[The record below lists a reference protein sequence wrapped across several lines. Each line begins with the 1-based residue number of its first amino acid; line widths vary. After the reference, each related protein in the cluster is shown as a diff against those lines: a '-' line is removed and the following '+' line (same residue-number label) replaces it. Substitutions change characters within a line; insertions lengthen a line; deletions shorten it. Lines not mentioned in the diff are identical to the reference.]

1 MTPRRAR
8 APAGQRVVGRVP
20 RNRGIVT
27 TVLGALTLAG
37 ITALMTIEGA
47 TSGQVF
53 SAFVTQ
59 VLVPTLRKG
68 DVVVMDNLGAHKV
81 ETAREAIEAAGA
93 RIIFQPPY
101 SPDMNPIENGWSK
114 VKNDVAKQEPR
125 TIKDLDK
132 AIAKAAKRVTPSDAK
147 GWFKNCGVAYQIKR

>member
-1 MTPRRAR
+1 
-8 APAGQRVVGRVP
+8 
-20 RNRGIVT
+20 
-27 TVLGALTLAG
+27 VLGALTLAG

-47 TSGQVF
+47 TSGAVF
-53 SAFVTQ
+53 SAFVTN

-81 ETAREAIEAAGA
+81 DSAKNAIEAVGA

-101 SPDMNPIENGWSK
+101 SPDMNPIEHGWSK

-125 TIKDLDK
+125 TIQALDK
-132 AIAKAAKRVTPSDAK
+132 AIANAAQNVTKSDAK
-147 GWFKNCGVAYQIKR
+147 GWFKNCGVAYQVKR